1 MLDFSTWELV
11 EDDRFSSCRFI
22 CPHVPCVA
30 LLFSLVVLIMVD
42 FTPSLQEPRPFDLN
56 CQRYCP
62 RHPFPSYRHIPGLT
76 PHPVKDPA
84 GHSYG
89 IDGLAEPRVLS
100 PEAWRTNED
109 YLYGVDLYNFAY
121 WWEAHESWEG
131 LWHHAEDDYRL
142 FLQGLI
148 QISAALIKHHMRM
161 PRPAR
166 TLSTAGSD
174 KLQEVLLKLKPS
186 TETYMGINLNEFL
199 SRLNVFF
206 APFRF
211 DSVSEEVYTS
221 PTANPQI
228 RLVF

>member
-1 MLDFSTWELV
+1 
-11 EDDRFSSCRFI
+11 
-22 CPHVPCVA
+22 
-30 LLFSLVVLIMVD
+30 MVHS
-42 FTPSLQEPRPFDLN
+42 TPSLQEPRPFDLN
-56 CQRYCP
+56 CPRYCP
-62 RHPFPSYRHIPGLT
+62 RRTFPSYRHIPGLT
-76 PHPVKDPA
+76 PHPIKDPA

-89 IDGLAEPRVLS
+89 IDESTEPLVLS

-166 TLSTAGSD
+166 TLSTAGSN
-174 KLQEVLLKLKPS
+174 KLQDVLLKLNPS
-186 TETYMGINLNEFL
+186 TETYMGIDLNEFL
-199 SRLNVFF
+199 SRINEFF
-206 APFRF
+206 APFRC
-211 DSVSEEVYTS
+211 DSVSDEAYTS

-228 RLVF
+228 QLVF